1 MDALSHLVRAA
12 SGGRARAGAAPS
24 PERLRELAREIAARR
39 YRVPPE
45 EIAKALL
52 RGRGERPG

>member
-12 SGGRARAGAAPS
+12 SGGRARPGPPPS
-24 PERLRELAREIAARR
+24 PERLRELAAAIAERR

-52 RGRGERPG
+52 KGPGGRRG

>member
-1 MDALSHLVRAA
+1 MDALSHLTRAA
-12 SGGRARAGAAPS
+12 AGGRARPGTPPS
-24 PERLRELAREIAARR
+24 AERLRELAGAIAERR

-52 RGRGERPG
+52 RGRSGRRG